1 MKNQPLARL
10 AAALAA
16 AFLFCAAP
24 IAQAETA
31 KTSDKATADK
41 TKSAKAA
48 KAAKAAATK
57 ANKTKTAAAKSDKS
71 EKPAAKKK
79 LAKPMVSASRTSL
92 KSAAV
97 NVAAG
102 IQAAEAAMT
111 PAELAI
117 AERVQV
123 GKIPCELG
131 ASVTLTADAKNP
143 GYFDMHGKNFDFRMF
158 PVPTSTGAI
167 RLEDQKAG
175 AVWLQLANKSM
186 LMSQKLGI
194 RLADECTTPTQ
205 LEVAQN
211 LKLNPP
217 ASILDALPPASSR

>member
-31 KTSDKATADK
+31 KTSDKPTADK

-48 KAAKAAATK
+48 KPAATK
-57 ANKTKTAAAKSDKS
+57 ATKTAAAKSEKS

-79 LAKPMVSASRTSL
+79 LAKPMVSASRTNL

-143 GYFDMHGKNFDFRMF
+143 GYFNMHGKNFDFRMF

-217 ASILDALPPASSR
+217 ASILDALPPAFSR

>member
-1 MKNQPLARL
+1 MKTQAISTL

-16 AFLFCAAP
+16 AFLLVAAP
-24 IAQAETA
+24 AAQAQTSS
-31 KTSDKATADK
+31 KTEKKTADK
-41 TKSAKAA
+41 
-48 KAAKAAATK
+48 AAAVK
-57 ANKTKTAAAKSDKS
+57 KSD
-71 EKPAAKKK
+71 KPAAKSVASKTPSAKADKPTAKK
-79 LAKPMVSASRTSL
+79 KPVVSANRTSL

-102 IQAAEAAMT
+102 IEAAETAMT

-123 GKIPCELG
+123 GKMPCELG

-143 GYFDMHGKNFDFRMF
+143 GYFDMQGKNFSYRMF
-158 PVPTSTGAI
+158 PVATSTGAI

-186 LMSQKLGI
+186 LMNQKQGI
-194 RLADECTTPTQ
+194 RLADECTSPAQ

-217 ASILDALPPASSR
+217 VSILEALPPAATK

>member
-1 MKNQPLARL
+1 MKTQTISAL

-16 AFLFCAAP
+16 AFLLAAAP
-24 IAQAETA
+24 MAQAETA
-31 KTSDKATADK
+31 KTTDKASPGKAN
-41 TKSAKAA
+41 AA
-48 KAAKAAATK
+48 KPAAS
-57 ANKTKTAAAKSDKS
+57 KTAAAKAD
-71 EKPAAKKK
+71 KPAAKKK
-79 LAKPMVSASRTSL
+79 AEKPKASASRTSL

-123 GKIPCELG
+123 GKMPCELG

-143 GYFDMHGKNFDFRMF
+143 GYFDMQGKNFNYRMF
-158 PVPTSTGAI
+158 PVATSTGAI

-186 LMSQKLGI
+186 LMSQKQGI
-194 RLADECTTPTQ
+194 RLADECVSPVQ
-205 LEVAQN
+205 QIVAQN

-217 ASILDALPPASSR
+217 ASILDAPPPVVANPVPAQ

>member
-1 MKNQPLARL
+1 MKTQPLARL

-16 AFLFCAAP
+16 AFFLCAAP

-31 KTSDKATADK
+31 KTSDKPAAEK
-41 TKSAKAA
+41 TESAKAA
-48 KAAKAAATK
+48 KP
-57 ANKTKTAAAKSDKS
+57 AAKSTKRTVKKKAA
-71 EKPAAKKK
+71 KPA
-79 LAKPMVSASRTSL
+79 VSASRTNL
-92 KSAAV
+92 KSTAV

-158 PVPTSTGAI
+158 PVMTSTGAI

-194 RLADECTTPTQ
+194 RLADECTTPAQ

-217 ASILDALPPASSR
+217 ASILDALPPATSR

>member
-1 MKNQPLARL
+1 MKTHPLARL
-10 AAALAA
+10 AAALTA

-48 KAAKAAATK
+48 KPAATK
-57 ANKTKTAAAKSDKS
+57 AKSAKSAKS

-102 IQAAEAAMT
+102 IQAAEAALT

-194 RLADECTTPTQ
+194 RLADECTTPAQ

-217 ASILDALPPASSR
+217 ASILDALPPAVTR

>member
-1 MKNQPLARL
+1 MKTHPLARL
-10 AAALAA
+10 AAALTA

-48 KAAKAAATK
+48 KPAATK
-57 ANKTKTAAAKSDKS
+57 ATKAKSAKS

-102 IQAAEAAMT
+102 IQAAEAALT

-194 RLADECTTPTQ
+194 RLADECTTPAQ

>member
-1 MKNQPLARL
+1 MKNQPFAHL

-31 KTSDKATADK
+31 KASDKATADK

-48 KAAKAAATK
+48 KPAASK

-71 EKPAAKKK
+71 EKPTAKKK
-79 LAKPMVSASRTSL
+79 LAKPMVSASRTNL

-217 ASILDALPPASSR
+217 ASILDALPPAVTR

>member
-1 MKNQPLARL
+1 MKTQAISTL

-16 AFLFCAAP
+16 AFLLVAAP
-24 IAQAETA
+24 AAQAQTA
-31 KTSDKATADK
+31 HKADK
-41 TKSAKAA
+41 TSAD
-48 KAAKAAATK
+48 KAAAAKK
-57 ANKTKTAAAKSDKS
+57 ADKPAAKSVASKTPSAKS
-71 EKPAAKKK
+71 DKPAAKKK
-79 LAKPMVSASRTSL
+79 PVISASRTNL

-102 IQAAEAAMT
+102 IEAAEAAMT
-111 PAELAI
+111 PAELSI

-123 GKIPCELG
+123 GKLPCELG

-143 GYFDMHGKNFDFRMF
+143 GYFDMQGKNFSYRMF
-158 PVPTSTGAI
+158 PVATSTGAI

-186 LMSQKLGI
+186 LMNQKLGI
-194 RLADECTTPTQ
+194 RLADECTSPAQ

-217 ASILDALPPASSR
+217 ASILEALPPAAK